1 MQLNDNFGYDF
12 LLIMEM
18 ISLWASGSKQFNLVA
33 SAASMY
39 FLTDWDFPLGEVT
52 RIEQELQDDLKSGHL
67 NQPDKVF
74 ERLTGQVMKYPALID
89 KLVVQSIAIA
99 NIVSSND
106 LSADVW
112 KFLDKYRTVFD
123 YKPEE
128 FDNLIKQGVNM
139 SAGLLLF
146 ARVHESVNKET
157 GQA

>member
-1 MQLNDNFGYDF
+1 VDLNNDFGYDF

-18 ISLWASGSKQFNLVA
+18 VSLWASGSKKFNLTA
-33 SAASMY
+33 SAASVY
-39 FLTDWDFPLGEVT
+39 FLTEWEFPLAEVT
-52 RIEQELQDDLKSGHL
+52 QIEQRLQDDLKSGHL

-74 ERLTGQVMKYPALID
+74 ERLTGQIKEEPALID
-89 KLVVQSIAIA
+89 KLVIQSIAIA

-139 SAGLLLF
+139 CAGLLLF

-157 GQA
+157 R